1 MKTKIFCD
9 IADYKTIKLFNNKSL
24 VDGFT
29 TNPSLMRLAGA
40 KNYKN
45 YSLKILK
52 VCKKKPISF
61 EVFADNFKDMLKQA
75 YEINSWGKNVYVK
88 IPVVNSKGIF
98 TGPVIKELSDKG
110 IKLNITAVYTF
121 EQTEKIFK
129 KLNKK
134 TKSIISI
141 FAGRMADKGKD
152 PLPIFKKSISLTK
165 KNKNI
170 EILWASTREAY
181 NFIQAK
187 QLNCNIITM
196 PPKVINQI
204 AGFGKS
210 FKSMTLDTV
219 KGFLTDSKKSRFS
232 L

>member
-9 IADYKTIKLFNNKSL
+9 IADLKTIKLFNKKSI

-29 TNPSLMRLAGA
+29 TNPSLMRSAGA
-40 KNYKN
+40 KNYKE
-45 YSLKILK
+45 YSIKILK
-52 VCKKKPISF
+52 VCRKKPISF
-61 EVFADNFKDMLKQA
+61 EVFADNEKDMLDQA
-75 YEINSWGKNVYVK
+75 YKINSWGKNVYVK

-98 TGPVIKELSDKG
+98 MGSVIKELSDQG
-110 IKLNITAVYTF
+110 IKLNITAVYTYD
-121 EQTEKIFK
+121 QTKKIYK

-152 PLPIFKKSISLTK
+152 PLPIFKKSISLTR

-181 NFIQAK
+181 NYSQAK
-187 QLNCNIITM
+187 KINCDIITM
-196 PPKVINQI
+196 PPKIITQIN
-204 AGFGKS
+204 GFGKS

-219 KGFLTDSKKSRFS
+219 NGFLDDSKKSKFS